1 MKTVTTMVI
10 SHAPPT
16 PTKEMEI
23 TKMVVIEFQDTT
35 LIISKTF
42 HTKQQKE
49 RRLAFLKIW
58 IRPSFQVQ
66 I

>member
-1 MKTVTTMVI
+1 MVI
-10 SHAPPT
+10 SHVSPT
-16 PTKEMEI
+16 PIEEMEI
-23 TKMVVIEFQDTT
+23 TKIVVIEFQDTT
-35 LIISKTF
+35 LTISKTF

-49 RRLAFLKIW
+49 RRLAFLRVW